1 MREHDTRPFSS
12 DAPTVVSIL
21 LCESFVEA
29 VPSGEMIFQNVWDFL
44 FYYEPMIVFG
54 AIVVTFN
61 GVREAFDAQ
70 VDVVTYP
77 EPVNEPLGAHTAL
90 GSFRVERPIL
100 GTAVTTQLSGFLKI
114 PINQPTTIDIE
125 VLGNGL
131 LLGARSYPVIDPAIL
146 GEP

>member
-1 MREHDTRPFSS
+1 
-12 DAPTVVSIL
+12 
-21 LCESFVEA
+21 
-29 VPSGEMIFQNVWDFL
+29 
-44 FYYEPMIVFG
+44 MIVFG

-70 VDVVTYP
+70 IDVVTYP
-77 EPVNEPLGAHTAL
+77 EPVDEPLGARTIL
-90 GSFRVERPIL
+90 GSFRVETPIL
-100 GTAVTTQLSGFLKI
+100 GTATTTQLSGSLKI
-114 PINQPTTIDIE
+114 PINQPTTINIE